1 MKIGMLARKMFEPMY
16 GDKTELYTLAEGSSY
31 SSEARL
37 ESAGEIAA
45 DVQPCGGSVEE
56 RDYGLTAERD
66 ARMYCDEHEAL
77 APGNFVRTGGV
88 LYRIER
94 VDKRELGVT
103 VYLKGCGE

>member
-1 MKIGMLARKMFEPMY
+1 MRLAESAEKAFERMY
-16 GDKTELYTLAEGSSY
+16 SDTAELYVLSESSSY
-31 SSEARL
+31 EAEARL

-56 RDYGLTAERD
+56 RDYGLTSERD
-66 ARMYCDEHEAL
+66 AKMYCKEHEAVK
-77 APGNFVRTGGV
+77 PGNFVKTGGT

-94 VDKRELGVT
+94 ADRRKLGLT